1 MKALVYLGAKH
12 VEVKDVPEARAREGA
27 VKIRVKY
34 CGICG
39 SDVGIFLGTHPRAKA
54 TLILGHEFLG
64 IVDEDSGKFKKG
76 DRVAAFPLLSCGEC
90 LACRTGNSHVC
101 NSLGLIGIDTDG
113 GLCESL
119 YVDEDI
125 LFRIP
130 DGVSDKAAAVIEP
143 LAVILRAVHQAE
155 FKARDT
161 AVVIGAG
168 PIGMLTGIVLKNIG
182 ASKVYISDI
191 FEKRLEKAEALGL
204 IPVNPMKENLNEIVK
219 SATGGEGCD
228 VLFECSGSEQA
239 AMEMT
244 EITRVSGTICMVSIH
259 KHLHQVD
266 LRQLNF
272 KEQWMIGTRVY
283 TKEEFRQA
291 VEYCKDLENELELI
305 VTHVVPLENSAK
317 VFDMIADPELGTI
330 KVVVDCMSKYETQ

>member
-12 VEVKDVPEARAREGA
+12 VEVKEVPEARKREGA
-27 VKIRVKY
+27 VMVRIKY
-34 CGICG
+34 GGICG
-39 SDVGIFLGTHPRAKA
+39 SDIGIYMGTHPRAKA
-54 TLILGHEFLG
+54 PLILGHEFLG
-64 IVDEDSGKFKKG
+64 IVEEDGRKFKKG
-76 DRVAAFPLLSCGEC
+76 DRVTAFPLLSCGEC
-90 LACRTGNSHVC
+90 LACRTGNAHVC

-113 GLCESL
+113 GICERL
-119 YVDEDI
+119 YADEDI

-161 AVVIGAG
+161 AVIIGAG

-182 ASKVYISDI
+182 ASKVFISDI
-191 FEKRLEKAEALGL
+191 FEKRLEIAETLGL
-204 IPVNPMKENLNEIVK
+204 TPVNPLKENLNDVVK
-219 SATGGEGCD
+219 AGTDGEGCD

-239 AMEMT
+239 AKEMT

-259 KHLHQVD
+259 KHLHEVD

-291 VEYCKDLENELELI
+291 VEYCKELEKELEQI
-305 VTHVVPLENSAK
+305 VTHIVPLEDSAK

-330 KVVVDCMSKYETQ
+330 KVVIDCM